1 MKRRTMLVS
10 AAAVLLLLLIALIPG
25 AALGAGVAYDD
36 VQPGDWY
43 YDAVQYVS
51 DNGLMQGVGNN
62 TFAPG
67 DDVTRGMIVT
77 IIYRL
82 DGSPA
87 VSGDCP
93 FSDVAAGSWYEKAV
107 TWAAANGIVN
117 GYSAAS
123 FGPDDSI
130 TREQMALIFYNYAK
144 YKGYD
149 VTKTADISSFI
160 DSNNVH
166 DWARDAMS
174 WCTAVGLI
182 NGMGGNALA
191 PEGSSTRAQ
200 AAAVLMRFEQNV
212 AGKTEPEPKPE
223 PKPTPA
229 PKPSSSSG
237 SPVTSRVQHVA
248 APAVRENEI
257 AATCEQAG
265 SYDEVVYCSECGI
278 ELKRTANT
286 IPALGHKW
294 DEGVETVAPTC
305 TEAGVKTY
313 TCQNDASHTKTE
325 AIAASG
331 HKPAAAVKENE
342 VAATCT
348 KKGSYDEVV
357 YCSVCQ
363 EELSRTAKTVK
374 KLDHDYQDGVCTMC
388 GEKQQYKVTFVD
400 YDKTVIDV
408 QTVAHGESAKAPADP
423 KRSGYTF
430 KGWDVAFDNIVSALT
445 VTAQYE
451 SATDIGTDPAIVV
464 NSVTAKP
471 GDTQVEVTVSISNNP
486 GILGM
491 TLALDYD
498 DAVLTLTGAR
508 NGAATSMLSM
518 TKPGKFESGC
528 KFVWDGQE
536 IEKEDVKDGV
546 ILTLTFSV
554 SGSAVGGTYPI
565 TISYKDGDIIDNDL
579 ATVDVKTVAGDVKIQ
594 SK

>member
-149 VTKTADISSFI
+149 VTTTADISSFI

-325 AIAASG
+325 AIAA
-331 HKPAAAVKENE
+331 
-342 VAATCT
+342 
-348 KKGSYDEVV
+348 
-357 YCSVCQ
+357 
-363 EELSRTAKTVK
+363 
-374 KLDHDYQDGVCTMC
+374 
-388 GEKQQYKVTFVD
+388 
-400 YDKTVIDV
+400 
-408 QTVAHGESAKAPADP
+408 
-423 KRSGYTF
+423 
-430 KGWDVAFDNIVSALT
+430 
-445 VTAQYE
+445 
-451 SATDIGTDPAIVV
+451 
-464 NSVTAKP
+464 
-471 GDTQVEVTVSISNNP
+471 
-486 GILGM
+486 LG
-491 TLALDYD
+491 
-498 DAVLTLTGAR
+498 
-508 NGAATSMLSM
+508 
-518 TKPGKFESGC
+518 
-528 KFVWDGQE
+528 
-536 IEKEDVKDGV
+536 
-546 ILTLTFSV
+546 
-554 SGSAVGGTYPI
+554 
-565 TISYKDGDIIDNDL
+565 
-579 ATVDVKTVAGDVKIQ
+579 
-594 SK
+594 